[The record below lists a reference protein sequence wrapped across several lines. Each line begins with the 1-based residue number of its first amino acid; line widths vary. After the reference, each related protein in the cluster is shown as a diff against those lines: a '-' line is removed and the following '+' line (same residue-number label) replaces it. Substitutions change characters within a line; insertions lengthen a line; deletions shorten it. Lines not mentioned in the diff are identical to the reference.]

1 MGEAAKDVHKLYEKY
16 GITAR
21 EPGPPKRKKK
31 KSWWR
36 STLDTFLG
44 RFKPK
49 KKTFVPK
56 LHPEDRETLNEI
68 MEWNKK
74 GKKP

>member
-1 MGEAAKDVHKLYEKY
+1 MGEATEEVHRLYEKY

-31 KSWWR
+31 KQKSWI
-36 STLDTFLG
+36 SNILD
-44 RFKPK
+44 RFKRK
-49 KKTFVPK
+49 KKKFVPK
-56 LHPEDRETLNEI
+56 LHPKDRETLNEI